1 MFIEHDNTSPTQP
14 AADDHREPLP
24 GFLTDPTYARR
35 TMAELRAEQRRNER
49 NAALAM
55 AGVLLLAVGYFV
67 AAASAPVSP
76 LADTI
81 AGALATVIYLTAGLI
96 IGMALRSTVERRKR
110 SRR

>member
-24 GFLTDPTYARR
+24 DFTDPTYSNR
-35 TMAELRAEQRRNER
+35 TMAALRAERRRNER
-49 NAALAM
+49 NTALAM

-67 AAASAPVSP
+67 AASSALVSP

-81 AGALATVIYLTAGLI
+81 ARTLAIVIYLVAGLVV
-96 IGMALRSTVERRKR
+96 GMALRSTVERRKR

>member
-24 GFLTDPTYARR
+24 NFDAAR
-35 TMAELRAEQRRNER
+35 TMAELRAEHRRNER